1 MPGQCPV
8 PVLGVSGHQQRVQPV
23 HHLGAAASQ
32 CWPPGT
38 HCSHSFCCSALG
50 FGPSGLWGRA
60 FRSSAASRL
69 SSFLGGSAL
78 VPLLAFHLMV
88 KVMCPPAGVSGC
100 LCSGQDR
107 RGLVFCLCSSQTWA
121 ALKSPSVRAWPQAW
135 LHSHS
140 AQGALLS
147 PGPWSGSWAE
157 MGQIHPCI
165 PALSF
170 LQISPCNVV

>member
-100 LCSGQDR
+100 LCSGQKGFGVLSVQQPDL
-107 RGLVFCLCSSQTWA
+107 GCTEEPQCQSLATSLA
-121 ALKSPSVRAWPQAW
+121 ALSQCSGGLAVPWAMVW
-135 LHSHS
+135 LLGRN
-140 AQGALLS
+140 GADSSL
-147 PGPWSGSWAE
+147 
-157 MGQIHPCI
+157 HPCSLLLANK
-165 PALSF
+165 PM
-170 LQISPCNVV
+170 